1 MRRVRGIA
9 TIRSGSGPWDTAA
22 GEEGPPDDVAG
33 RPLPLT
39 RWEEAPQGAQ
49 AGYSARA
56 ARP

>member
-33 RPLPLT
+33 RPLPLI
-39 RWEEAPQGAQ
+39 Q
-49 AGYSARA
+49 A
-56 ARP
+56 